1 MIPAPEVSVII
12 PVFNPGNYIN
22 QICESLAN
30 QTFKNYEIIA
40 VDDDHSKEFCDLKMR
55 LEALSVDLKLRVVF
69 LKTAFRSSG
78 PAAARNLGLDLASAP
93 KITFFDCDDYWH
105 PYYLERMSIEID
117 KLSAD
122 IIVCN
127 SITKIN
133 GKSFQLKLPR
143 KYGRRRLL
151 QTNILSMP
159 CVMIKSNKF
168 KGKRFPNCG
177 HEDYAFW
184 LANVTDETSIEI
196 LDEALVTINKV
207 ENSVSS
213 NFLRSI
219 SWYWK
224 LLNVQKISPPY
235 KCLCFCLYLLNAINK
250 RKFFFNRIVVF

>member
-168 KGKRFPNCG
+168 
-177 HEDYAFW
+177 
-184 LANVTDETSIEI
+184 IEI
-196 LDEALVTINKV
+196 
-207 ENSVSS
+207 
-213 NFLRSI
+213 FL
-219 SWYWK
+219 
-224 LLNVQKISPPY
+224 
-235 KCLCFCLYLLNAINK
+235 
-250 RKFFFNRIVVF
+250 